1 MRGLPYILNYIRS
14 NEGKERAKCKLM
26 FLVNNKIIYSEDE
39 LDETISSLHNMSMNV
54 ESEEESRLIG
64 VDNTRNKKRSRETT
78 SKNIVSEKGKKK
90 IKVQI
95 KKIYDIIFI

>member
-1 MRGLPYILNYIRS
+1 M
-14 NEGKERAKCKLM
+14 
-26 FLVNNKIIYSEDE
+26 KIIYLENE

-64 VDNTRNKKRSRETT
+64 VDNTRNKKRPREIT

-95 KKIYDIIFI
+95 KKIYDIIFIL